1 MMDELNFYCATLKKQ
16 RTKNKKKNQ
25 AESIERPKLLNG
37 KYQSA
42 FYTRLPTDVSG
53 KRMKDE
59 GRRIWD
65 VE

>member
-1 MMDELNFYCATLKKQ
+1 MMDELNFYCATLK
-16 RTKNKKKNQ
+16 NKEQKTKKNQ

-59 GRRIWD
+59 GRRICD